1 LRYGLA
7 VLVALIGVGFQFLI
21 ATNPKLNCTQ
31 ITTFPGVKAVRTWF
45 VLDKANSVAPL
56 KPERGQISVSEQ
68 AQCATPYD

>member
-1 LRYGLA
+1 MILRYGLA
-7 VLVALIGVGFQFLI
+7 VLAALIGVGFRFL

-56 KPERGQISVSEQ
+56 KPERGADQRQRTGSVRD
-68 AQCATPYD
+68 AL